1 MVQIQKKKKKEC
13 RPGLDKKTLQKI
25 FFISVVTIAREMP
38 KIIKGKNPDRMCLL
52 IFLKIYPQQQKQWHK
67 NSLYIYW
74 ECQIIYSNSYLKLQ
88 NTHLLPLFF
97 DMYIFSKNHD
107 FPRLK

>member
-1 MVQIQKKKKKEC
+1 MAQIQKKKKEC
-13 RPGLDKKTLQKI
+13 RPGLEKETLQKI

-67 NSLYIYW
+67 NSLYFSIYLLGM
-74 ECQIIYSNSYLKLQ
+74 SNHISKFIFKTSKY
-88 NTHLLPLFF
+88 PFVASLF
-97 DMYIFSKNHD
+97 
-107 FPRLK
+107 